1 MLAKLHH
8 GLGLRRVRRSHRG
21 RTVGLMAGLALVIAA
36 ALPGSVVR
44 AGTPAPQFAAA
55 VVLPGGQGA
64 EPSLAIDTSPTTGR
78 NYVYVAAIGDANGPL
93 EWHSYD
99 LGATF
104 SQPVPFDTNG
114 PLRGG
119 DSDIVVNTDGT
130 VIAADLDVSHASV
143 QLSTDHGQT
152 FNDGTVTAPE
162 DDRPWLTANG
172 SDVYVAYHDFVAE
185 DPVVCFSTDG
195 GNTFPACNQ
204 VFGVGGSPSNCA
216 ENTIPARPLAIDPSD
231 GSLNFLYSCST
242 AAENAQHPPFGPL
255 HDYYLAQSTN
265 GGLTWTSYPVF
276 SADTS
281 GGKMPNYANIFGTLA
296 IDSAGNYYALMDGT
310 ADDNDPAA
318 NPYHVYLMVSTDHG
332 HSWSAPIQV
341 DHERNGAGT
350 HVLAHMAVTRP
361 GNVDVV
367 WYGTTATGEPNG
379 VCGTITSQHPCTDG
393 FPDYTD
399 PNAPAWHVSM
409 AQTRTALRAV
419 PTFRQVVVDKSV
431 THYGRICTN
440 GLVCGSSD
448 RSLLDF
454 ISVGVDCNGFA
465 HVAYG
470 SNTKSQERKGQTFV
484 RVASQVGGTS
494 IASPVACD
502 TPVAR
507 SSG

>member
-119 DSDIVVNTDGT
+119 DSDIVVNTD
-130 VIAADLDVSHASV
+130 VSHASV
-143 QLSTDHGQT
+143 QLSADHGQT

-204 VFGVGGSPSNCA
+204 VFGAGGSPSNCA

-409 AQTRTALRAV
+409 AQTRTALRAA
-419 PTFRQVVVDKSV
+419 PTFRQVVMDKSV